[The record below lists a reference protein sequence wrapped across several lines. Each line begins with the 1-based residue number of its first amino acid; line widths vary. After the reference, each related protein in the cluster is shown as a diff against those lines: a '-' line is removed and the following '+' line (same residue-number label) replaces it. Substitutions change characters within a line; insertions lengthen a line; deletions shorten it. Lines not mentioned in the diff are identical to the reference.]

1 MSKLSSISFVLFCLF
16 LSPILAFGQKPQPAS
31 AASPTTE
38 TNQFNALSGYA
49 LRGNFPKKSK
59 SFEAFLFNDKK
70 IFDSYFTREGKKV
83 SPLDFENF
91 HIVAIINIENN
102 MPADFAITNI
112 KQIATI
118 DNPVNVEASLTMGTK
133 KLTSPKRAFI
143 LVPVPK
149 AQKLPTK
156 WEKAYVTVK
165 NGSKST
171 PVLLRIAKGLTEIKL
186 VKS

>member
-1 MSKLSSISFVLFCLF
+1 MLI
-16 LSPILAFGQKPQPAS
+16 GQKQQPTSSAS
-31 AASPTTE
+31 QTAE
-38 TNQFNALSGYA
+38 TNPFNALSGYA

-70 IFDSYFTREGKKV
+70 IFDSYFTREGKKI

-91 HIVAIINIENN
+91 HIVAIINIESN

-112 KQIATI
+112 KQIPTI

-133 KLTSPKRAFI
+133 KLIAPKRSFV
-143 LVPVPK
+143 LVAVPK
-149 AQKLPTK
+149 TQKLPTK

-165 NGSKST
+165 SGSKST
-171 PVLLRIAKGLTEIKL
+171 PVLLRIAKGLTEIRL